1 MKYLSVAEARARA
14 GLRLALTSHVPGPWG
29 EAAKALF
36 KLRGVPFA
44 PVEQIALAANEEL
57 VAWTGMR
64 NAPIAIYNRE
74 PAVGGWLEIL
84 LLAERLGSGPSLLP
98 ADPFDHALA
107 LGLSCEICGT
117 GGFGWSR
124 RVMLM
129 PAADQEIPSETR
141 TALSTYGLG
150 TDDVANASAKVVAV
164 LDALAIQ
171 LDRQRGAGSAYL
183 VGDRLSAVD
192 VYWACFSQ
200 MIAPLPPEAS
210 PTPDEIR
217 ARYSSDTPALRAAL
231 DPALIAHRDRIFERH
246 IGLPLDF

>member
-1 MKYLSVAEARARA
+1 MNYLSVAEARART
-14 GLRLALTSHVPGPWG
+14 GLRLVLTSHVPGPWG

-36 KLRGVPFA
+36 KLRDVRFA

-64 NAPIAIYNRE
+64 NAPIAIFNRE
-74 PAVGGWLEIL
+74 PAVSGWLEIL
-84 LLAERLGSGPSLLP
+84 LLAERLGSGPALLP
-98 ADPFDHALA
+98 ADRFDHALA

-129 PAADQEIPSETR
+129 PPADQEIPTEMR
-141 TALSTYGLG
+141 TALSPYGLD
-150 TDDVANASAKVVAV
+150 TEDRAKASATVIAV

-171 LDRQRGAGSAYL
+171 LDRQRVAGSDYL

-192 VYWACFSQ
+192 IYWACFSQ
-200 MIAPLPPEAS
+200 MVAPLPPAAC
-210 PTPDEIR
+210 PTPAEIR
-217 ARYSSDTPALRAAL
+217 ARYSTGTPALRAAL

>member
-1 MKYLSVAEARARA
+1 MDYLSVAEARARS
-14 GLRLALTSHVPGPWG
+14 GLRLVLTSRVPGPWG

-36 KLRGVPFA
+36 NLRSVPFA
-44 PVEQIALAANEEL
+44 PVEQIAMAANEEL

-64 NAPIAIYNRE
+64 NAPIAIFNRE
-74 PAVGGWLEIL
+74 PAIGGWLEIL

-107 LGLSCEICGT
+107 LGLSCEICGA

-129 PAADQEIPSETR
+129 PAAEEEMPADSRI
-141 TALSTYGLG
+141 ALQAYGLG
-150 TDDVANASAKVVAV
+150 TEDVAQATAKVIAL
-164 LDALAIQ
+164 LDTLAIQ
-171 LDRQRGAGSAYL
+171 LDRQRGAGSDYL

-200 MIAPLPPEAS
+200 MVAPLPPEAC
-210 PTPDEIR
+210 PTPQAIR
-217 ARYSSDTPALRAAL
+217 ARYASGTPTLRAAL
-231 DPALIAHRDRIFERH
+231 DPALLAHRDRIFERH